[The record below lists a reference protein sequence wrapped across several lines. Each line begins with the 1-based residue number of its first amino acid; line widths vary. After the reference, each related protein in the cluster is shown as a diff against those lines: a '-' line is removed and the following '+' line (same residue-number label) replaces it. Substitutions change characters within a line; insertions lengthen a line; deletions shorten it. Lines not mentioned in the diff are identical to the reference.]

1 MNDVSDA
8 NETIDTIDTIDT
20 ARAISASNVNM
31 KGWCYPAVF
40 RQEAEG
46 GYWVSFPDF
55 PECFTQGSDIIEAR
69 TMAAEALQLAV
80 SSRLEAG
87 ESVPAPSLA
96 ALVTPGGT
104 SFVTSVEVII

>member
-1 MNDVSDA
+1 MNDVSDVNGT
-8 NETIDTIDTIDT
+8 NETVDT

-40 RQEAEG
+40 HQEAEG

-55 PECFTQGSDIIEAR
+55 PECFTQGSDKTEAQA
-69 TMAAEALQLAV
+69 MAADALSLAV

-87 ESVPAPSLA
+87 ESVPDPSLA
-96 ALVTPGGT
+96 AVVTPNGT